1 MQSSI
6 SAMTDAISTALS
18 LISGLEDIL
27 EALDKAKD
35 FLMDKVFVRVAEQSS

>member
-6 SAMTDAISTALS
+6 SVMTDAVSSALS
-18 LISGLEDIL
+18 LISGLEEIL

-35 FLMDKVFVRVAEQSS
+35 FLMNTVFVRAV